1 MATVRFTSALK
12 RFFPDLKDAEFS
24 GETVKATLENVEKT
38 YPGMLSYLAD
48 DNGEL
53 RKHVNIYVGEDLIE
67 DRKEFSDKVAEK
79 DEIIIFQALSG
90 G

>member
-12 RFFPDLKDAEFS
+12 RFFPDLHDDDFQGK
-24 GETVKATLENVEKT
+24 TVKETLGNIEKR
-38 YPGMLSYLAD
+38 YPGMLSYLVD

-53 RKHVNIYVGEDLIE
+53 RKHVNIYVDGDLIE
-67 DRKEFSDKVAEK
+67 DRKNFEDKVK
-79 DEIIIFQALSG
+79 DNDEVIIFQALSG

>member
-12 RFFPDLKDAEFS
+12 RFFPDLHDEEFS
-24 GETVKATLENVEKT
+24 GTTVKDTLRSIEKK
-38 YPGMLSYLAD
+38 YPGMLSYLVD

-53 RKHVNIYVGEDLIE
+53 RKHVNIYVGGDLIE
-67 DRKEFSDKVAEK
+67 DRKNFEDKVQEK
-79 DEIIIFQALSG
+79 DEVIIFQALSG